1 MFSRATTS
9 RTGSSI
15 VLVCTAATAKR
26 LILCVLVCILLAFVH
41 LLLELLCFLFICK
54 RQAGQTV
61 LELKGVE
68 EGSVL
73 VVLEGIVDFLV
84 PDDAAVRGLKGG

>member
-41 LLLELLCFLFICK
+41 LLLELLCFLLISE

-61 LELKGVE
+61 LELECVE
-68 EGSVL
+68 EGTVL
-73 VVLEGIVDFLV
+73 VILEGVVDFLV
-84 PDDAAVRGLKGG
+84 PDDAAIRGLRGG